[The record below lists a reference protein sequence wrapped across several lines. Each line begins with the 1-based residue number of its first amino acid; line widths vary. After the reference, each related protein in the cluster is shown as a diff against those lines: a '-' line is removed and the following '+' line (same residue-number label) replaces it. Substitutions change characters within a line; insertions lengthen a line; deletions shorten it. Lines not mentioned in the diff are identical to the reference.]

1 MSDKINLAE
10 ARCAVCKWWR
20 PNIHGELGTCC
31 IISGVEESSQ
41 EDLPKVRRASLFSV
55 ATPATVETGRD
66 HGCLLF
72 SPLPPPKSQPA
83 TVLPFDPFF
92 L

>member
-20 PNIHGELGTCC
+20 MGNDGEIGTCC
-31 IISGVEESSQ
+31 IISDGGVNSQ
-41 EDLPKVRRASLFSV
+41 ETLPKARRASLFSV
-55 ATPATVETGRD
+55 DTPATVETGRD

-72 SPLPPPKSQPA
+72 SPLPPAKNQSA
-83 TVLPFDPFF
+83 TVMPFDPFE

>member
-1 MSDKINLAE
+1 MNDINPVE
-10 ARCAVCKWWR
+10 ARCANCKWWR

-31 IISGVEESSQ
+31 IISGVEANSQ
-41 EDLPKVRRASLFSV
+41 EALPKAQRASLFSV
-55 ATPATVETGRD
+55 DTATVETGRD

-72 SPLPPPKSQPA
+72 SPLPPPESQPA
-83 TVLPFDPFF
+83 AVLIFDPFD